1 MVGSGGKSPDGLA
14 LHDGVVEGERR
25 VRVVARVAPLQVL
38 VVVPNRVHGAG
49 LLALLACLAG
59 SLAQTDDDGRRSH
72 NAPHEHAE
80 AWIEQGGFVLLVVAL
95 FEMFY
100 GLATVVEEF
109 FVPALN
115 IMVRQSLIQLHHIIF
130 MLRCFALTNCIYVM

>member
-1 MVGSGGKSPDGLA
+1 MQQPVGTGLA
-14 LHDGVVEGERR
+14 PRLSAPQRAARR
-25 VRVVARVAPLQVL
+25 
-38 VVVPNRVHGAG
+38 AG

-59 SLAQTDDDGRRSH
+59 SLAQTEDNPADDDERRRSH

-80 AWIEQGGFVLLVVAL
+80 AWIAHGGFVLLVVAL

-115 IMVRQSLIQLHHIIF
+115 IMVRQSLIQLHHNI
-130 MLRCFALTNCIYVM
+130 LSSVTLL

>member
-1 MVGSGGKSPDGLA
+1 MQQQPVGTGLSA
-14 LHDGVVEGERR
+14 PRLSAHTQRAARR
-25 VRVVARVAPLQVL
+25 
-38 VVVPNRVHGAG
+38 AG

-59 SLAQTDDDGRRSH
+59 SLAQTEESNPADDDDERRRSH

-80 AWIEQGGFVLLVVAL
+80 AWIAHGGFVLLVVAL

-115 IMVRQSLIQLHHIIF
+115 IMVRQSLIQLHRIIF
-130 MLRCFALTNCIYVM
+130 MLRCFALTNCIYVHVLRR

>member
-1 MVGSGGKSPDGLA
+1 MQQPVGTGLA
-14 LHDGVVEGERR
+14 PRLSAPQRAARR
-25 VRVVARVAPLQVL
+25 
-38 VVVPNRVHGAG
+38 AG

-59 SLAQTDDDGRRSH
+59 SLAQTDDDERRSH

-115 IMVRQSLIQLHHIIF
+115 IMVRQSLIQLHRIIF
-130 MLRCFALTNCIYVM
+130 MLRCFALTNCIYVHVLRR

>member
-1 MVGSGGKSPDGLA
+1 MQQQPVGTGLSA
-14 LHDGVVEGERR
+14 PKRLSAHTQRAARR
-25 VRVVARVAPLQVL
+25 
-38 VVVPNRVHGAG
+38 AG

-59 SLAQTDDDGRRSH
+59 SLAQTEDNPGSDDDERRRSH

-80 AWIEQGGFVLLVVAL
+80 AWIGHGGFVLLVVAL

-115 IMVRQSLIQLHHIIF
+115 IMVRQSLIQLHRIIF
-130 MLRCFALTNCIYVM
+130 MLRCFALTNCIYVHVLRR

>member
-1 MVGSGGKSPDGLA
+1 MQQPVGTGLA
-14 LHDGVVEGERR
+14 PRLSAPQRAARR
-25 VRVVARVAPLQVL
+25 
-38 VVVPNRVHGAG
+38 AG

-59 SLAQTDDDGRRSH
+59 SLAQTEESNPADDDDERRRSH

-80 AWIEQGGFVLLVVAL
+80 AWIEHGGFVLLVVAL

-115 IMVRQSLIQLHHIIF
+115 IMVRQSLIQ
-130 MLRCFALTNCIYVM
+130 